1 MQLLAVV
8 NIYVTVS
15 SDLIS
20 FAAKSPTVIKQKANV
35 QAVFHR
41 REALS
46 KPIDYYSKIE
56 AILWGKSRGVKATHL
71 SVKFLSERAELSR
84 STRIVHKY
92 TNASKA
98 AFSLTDLPVTELTT
112 TQTAVPVVS
121 VQRA

>member
-1 MQLLAVV
+1 MP
-8 NIYVTVS
+8 
-15 SDLIS
+15 SDLIAFS
-20 FAAKSPTVIKQKANV
+20 AKSPPVTTQKANV
-35 QAVFHR
+35 KKVFYR

-112 TQTAVPVVS
+112 TQTAVPGVS